1 MIISELRKKYD
12 GTNKRRYVR
21 RTGVPGDSVWRKRGR
36 PRERASSGSS
46 RTESPIPS
54 PVPSEGS
61 NCGNSVSAPLN
72 RRRRSEQH
80 AFDINNIVIPYSIA
94 ATTRV
99 EKLQY
104 KEIITP
110 KWRITE
116 VPEAQFNF
124 SQINFKSEERPEKPS
139 LITQPVSPKDEE
151 EEDVTEVNFAIR
163 HAKCEEEERKRIMA
177 YMKGNSGSM
186 RGRGARVRFD
196 SSRSDTNASDAVFQN
211 NDSTSQDSYT
221 GPTTPVPHNC
231 INEPSI
237 VETPP
242 PVPERR
248 RNASLSSR
256 RDDSIDES
264 FEAVAPFEPRAFPLS
279 DTDYDSLIKDPQQ
292 EESFAVV
299 DHLDSINDP
308 EKSNEGTITAN
319 NSRAPTPIDSDG
331 VESGVEHNEEPDNE
345 DNDED
350 PEWEP
355 KKLS

>member
-1 MIISELRKKYD
+1 M
-12 GTNKRRYVR
+12 
-21 RTGVPGDSVWRKRGR
+21 
-36 PRERASSGSS
+36 
-46 RTESPIPS
+46 
-54 PVPSEGS
+54 
-61 NCGNSVSAPLN
+61 SAPLH

-110 KWRITE
+110 KWRVTE
-116 VPEAQFNF
+116 PPEDEFHF
-124 SQINFKSEERPEKPS
+124 SPISFKSEEKADKPIDS
-139 LITQPVSPKDEE
+139 LSVNPVEE
-151 EEDVTEVNFAIR
+151 EEDISEAAFAVR
-163 HAKCEEEERKRIMA
+163 HAKSEEEERKRIMA

-196 SSRSDTNASDAVFQN
+196 SARSDTNASDAVFQN

-231 INEPSI
+231 HESSI

-242 PVPERR
+242 PLPERR
-248 RNASLSSR
+248 RNASLCSR

-264 FEAVAPFEPRAFPLS
+264 FEAVAPFEPRVFPLS
-279 DTDYDSLIKDPQQ
+279 DAEFDCLVKDTQPEVSL
-292 EESFAVV
+292 AVV
-299 DHLDSINDP
+299 DTLDSMNDP

-331 VESGVEHNEEPDNE
+331 AESGVDHNEEG